1 VRPILS
7 GVPRAH
13 TVLLVEDDTDL
24 RRMFRMALAFAG
36 FRVLEAGNGLHAL
49 RVADAETLD
58 LVVLDLGLPIISGEV
73 VRQELAIQTA
83 TRDLPVIV
91 VTARSGP
98 YEGLDAKCILVKPVT
113 SDRLVDAVR
122 GCLPAVS
129 G

>member
-1 VRPILS
+1 
-7 GVPRAH
+7 
-13 TVLLVEDDTDL
+13 
-24 RRMFRMALAFAG
+24 MALAFAG

-73 VRQELAIQTA
+73 VREELAIQTA

-91 VTARSGP
+91 VTGRSGP
-98 YEGLDAKCILVKPVT
+98 YESLDATCVLVKPVT
-113 SDRLVDAVR
+113 PERLIDAVR
-122 GCLPAVS
+122 GCLPAVP